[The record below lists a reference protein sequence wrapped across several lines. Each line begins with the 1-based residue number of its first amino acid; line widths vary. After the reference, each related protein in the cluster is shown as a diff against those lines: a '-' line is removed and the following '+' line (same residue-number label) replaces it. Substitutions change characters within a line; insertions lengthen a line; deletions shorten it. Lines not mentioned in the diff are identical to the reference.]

1 MSEAAKANGVAREV
15 ADQRVRDRIRNDL
28 DTTLIVEAAA
38 GTGKTTALVN
48 RIVAALADARAELG
62 RLVAVT
68 FTEKAAGEL
77 KLRLRTEIERARGD
91 PTRNPEERARLSSA
105 LGQLEEARIGT
116 IHSFCADL
124 LRERPVEA
132 GVDPMFEVAPE
143 DVAGA
148 LFEQA
153 FDRWFEEVL
162 TNPGEGMR
170 RLLRR
175 RDAIEGEGPRP
186 IARAAANALREWRD
200 FDAAWARVPFDRER
214 EIDGLVDDIAK
225 LAEMAKGGRLEDWLR
240 RSLDDICRPV
250 AEAPRLESPR

>member
-48 RIVAALADARAELG
+48 RIVAALAGARAELG

-91 PTRNPEERARLSSA
+91 LTRDPGERARLSSA

-132 GVDPMFEVAPE
+132 GVDPMF
-143 DVAGA
+143 
-148 LFEQA
+148 
-153 FDRWFEEVL
+153 
-162 TNPGEGMR
+162 
-170 RLLRR
+170 
-175 RDAIEGEGPRP
+175 
-186 IARAAANALREWRD
+186 
-200 FDAAWARVPFDRER
+200 
-214 EIDGLVDDIAK
+214 
-225 LAEMAKGGRLEDWLR
+225 
-240 RSLDDICRPV
+240 
-250 AEAPRLESPR
+250 